1 LPVDV
6 EIGCNLCIHFFICL
20 KTFYGNGIHYCSDY
34 ARIGTT
40 NQGEKEVAHKGGVM
54 TKVVTQDTPAGAVKV
69 SRAIVELINELSEV
83 RAVAN
88 SANARVEE
96 LRKAIFSEVGKA
108 DLTLIHHNI
117 EVARIVES
125 APMRVNEAYLA
136 ENWSEAY
143 EDSRQPRQQFTIRSV
158 TRRA

>member
-1 LPVDV
+1 
-6 EIGCNLCIHFFICL
+6 
-20 KTFYGNGIHYCSDY
+20 
-34 ARIGTT
+34 
-40 NQGEKEVAHKGGVM
+40 M

-108 DLTLIHHNI
+108 DLILIHHNI

-158 TRRA
+158 TRQAK